1 MQLIT
6 GSVFL
11 AGALLSCLL
20 PISLLIS
27 FATFFYRQVRK
38 VPQNAA
44 TSSTIATTATTA
56 TTATSAMATTI
67 ATEPSTPS
75 SEPYTGQ

>member
-1 MQLIT
+1 MPLIT

-27 FATFFYRQVRK
+27 FAVFFYRQARK
-38 VPQNAA
+38 TPKNAA
-44 TSSTIATTATTA
+44 V
-56 TTATSAMATTI
+56 ATST
-67 ATEPSTPS
+67 PSTPNVP
-75 SEPYTGQ
+75 EQPAPNHPYAGQ

>member
-1 MQLIT
+1 MPLIT

-27 FATFFYRQVRK
+27 FAVFFYRQARK
-38 VPQNAA
+38 TKNAVVA
-44 TSSTIATTATTA
+44 
-56 TTATSAMATTI
+56 
-67 ATEPSTPS
+67 PSTPNVPES
-75 SEPYTGQ
+75 PATPNHPYSGQ